1 MGTLSRRQHS
11 KARRAYPQRLPGG
24 CRHCYGSGMH
34 PSERFLGK
42 LRHIKKQGDELEPDS
57 LRAQVWDAF
66 HHSLSGVPPEMAE
79 ELFEYFYDR
88 AVPDETP
95 FYVAVERLS
104 LLGDVVDLFY
114 ADYDDEADPLAESDW
129 IALRDI
135 VSSYA
140 VTLDMELVNYIMKRV
155 LDHGAI

>member
-1 MGTLSRRQHS
+1 
-11 KARRAYPQRLPGG
+11 
-24 CRHCYGSGMH
+24 MH

-42 LRHIKKQGDELEPDS
+42 LRHIKKQGDEVDFDS
-57 LRAQVWDAF
+57 LRAQVSDAF
-66 HHSLSGVPPEMAE
+66 QHSLPGLPPEMVE
-79 ELFEYFYDR
+79 ELFQHFYDR

-114 ADYDDEADPLAESDW
+114 SDYDDEADPLAESDW
-129 IALRDI
+129 LAVRDI

-140 VTLDMELVNYIMKRV
+140 VTLDMALVNYVMKRV
-155 LDHGAI
+155 LEHGAI